1 MERRGEIWLCPDLC
15 CVWAS
20 DFCSLGLGF
29 LPSNM
34 RELDLLFVLPSSP
47 CLLSKMAVLLYAP
60 KKDHIKRSRQGKKM
74 GRKNKEE
81 GC

>member
-1 MERRGEIWLCPDLC
+1 
-15 CVWAS
+15 
-20 DFCSLGLGF
+20 
-29 LPSNM
+29 M
-34 RELDLLFVLPSSP
+34 RKLDLLFVLPSNP